1 MKKIAILSLNLIS
14 FATAA
19 NIGSV
24 NFEGLNY
31 LSDQVAMDIS
41 GIHPGMDANAENIN
55 EAIVRLFSQGYFED
69 VYVKQTGNA
78 LTFVV
83 KEKPSISKIDIENVV
98 TNDKDAI
105 KGLIGIKAGQMY
117 DEIAISRAK
126 ARIKQFYE
134 VKGFFDTVVEEK
146 VENLNDKKSSV
157 HITLNINRGENII
170 IKKVNLI
177 GAEKFDYGD
186 FEPVI
191 ENKQRELLGWMW
203 GFNDGKTKTFELP
216 NDANKI
222 REEYYKKGYLD
233 ASVSEPI
240 LKADMNDYSA
250 DITYYISEGNRY
262 KVGKIDI
269 QYPENVNLDKEKV
282 IKNLKLQSGDKMNAA
297 WLRKDMGTLED
308 LVADQGFAYVRIL
321 PKTRQDKENSIVDIN
336 YIVIPEEK
344 VYIRNVTISG
354 NDKTEDRVIR
364 REMYLTEGNLY
375 SKTDFIDSKNALK
388 RTGYFDEVDI
398 KETRVGADQI
408 DLEVVV
414 KEAPTGSITGGI
426 GYGSN
431 DGLLLSAGVSEKNIF
446 GTGLQGSINVDKSDD
461 ALNGRISLT
470 NPRVFDSKYSLGGM
484 IFASDY
490 DWDDYDEKDY
500 GFSLTAGRKL
510 GRYTNASLTY
520 SFTKSKIN
528 GLDAFY
534 KAAGYMDGD
543 HTKSSIIPA
552 ISFNNTDDYFIPRSG
567 IIAGASMEFAG
578 LGGDIDYMKAR
589 GNFNWYYGLRDYIDW
604 DLIFRYKANAGY
616 MWNTDDDLP
625 INEKL
630 FLGGMKSI
638 RGYSN
643 RSVPKKRICLY
654 GRGCEL
660 IGYGGLMSFN
670 NSAELSFPLIERLK
684 MRLIGFFDY
693 GTIGDDSFTEEY
705 RYSTG
710 AGIEWMTPI
719 GPLQLYFVKPLNEK
733 DGDDTNSFEF
743 SIGHSFN

>member
-14 FATAA
+14 FAAAA

-282 IKNLKLQSGDKMNAA
+282 IKNLKLQSGDKM
-297 WLRKDMGTLED
+297 
-308 LVADQGFAYVRIL
+308 
-321 PKTRQDKENSIVDIN
+321 
-336 YIVIPEEK
+336 
-344 VYIRNVTISG
+344 
-354 NDKTEDRVIR
+354 
-364 REMYLTEGNLY
+364 
-375 SKTDFIDSKNALK
+375 
-388 RTGYFDEVDI
+388 
-398 KETRVGADQI
+398 
-408 DLEVVV
+408 
-414 KEAPTGSITGGI
+414 
-426 GYGSN
+426 
-431 DGLLLSAGVSEKNIF
+431 LS
-446 GTGLQGSINVDKSDD
+446 
-461 ALNGRISLT
+461 
-470 NPRVFDSKYSLGGM
+470 
-484 IFASDY
+484 
-490 DWDDYDEKDY
+490 
-500 GFSLTAGRKL
+500 
-510 GRYTNASLTY
+510 
-520 SFTKSKIN
+520 
-528 GLDAFY
+528 
-534 KAAGYMDGD
+534 
-543 HTKSSIIPA
+543 
-552 ISFNNTDDYFIPRSG
+552 
-567 IIAGASMEFAG
+567 
-578 LGGDIDYMKAR
+578 
-589 GNFNWYYGLRDYIDW
+589 
-604 DLIFRYKANAGY
+604 LIH
-616 MWNTDDDLP
+616 
-625 INEKL
+625 I
-630 FLGGMKSI
+630 
-638 RGYSN
+638 
-643 RSVPKKRICLY
+643 
-654 GRGCEL
+654 
-660 IGYGGLMSFN
+660 
-670 NSAELSFPLIERLK
+670 
-684 MRLIGFFDY
+684 
-693 GTIGDDSFTEEY
+693 
-705 RYSTG
+705 
-710 AGIEWMTPI
+710 
-719 GPLQLYFVKPLNEK
+719 
-733 DGDDTNSFEF
+733 
-743 SIGHSFN
+743 

>member
-14 FATAA
+14 FAAAA

-146 VENLNDKKSSV
+146 VENLNDEKSSV

-470 NPRVFDSKYSLGGM
+470 NPRVFDSK
-484 IFASDY
+484 
-490 DWDDYDEKDY
+490 
-500 GFSLTAGRKL
+500 
-510 GRYTNASLTY
+510 
-520 SFTKSKIN
+520 
-528 GLDAFY
+528 
-534 KAAGYMDGD
+534 
-543 HTKSSIIPA
+543 
-552 ISFNNTDDYFIPRSG
+552 
-567 IIAGASMEFAG
+567 
-578 LGGDIDYMKAR
+578 
-589 GNFNWYYGLRDYIDW
+589 
-604 DLIFRYKANAGY
+604 
-616 MWNTDDDLP
+616 
-625 INEKL
+625 
-630 FLGGMKSI
+630 
-638 RGYSN
+638 
-643 RSVPKKRICLY
+643 
-654 GRGCEL
+654 
-660 IGYGGLMSFN
+660 
-670 NSAELSFPLIERLK
+670 
-684 MRLIGFFDY
+684 
-693 GTIGDDSFTEEY
+693 
-705 RYSTG
+705 
-710 AGIEWMTPI
+710 
-719 GPLQLYFVKPLNEK
+719 
-733 DGDDTNSFEF
+733 
-743 SIGHSFN
+743 

>member
-14 FATAA
+14 FAAAA

-31 LSDQVAMDIS
+31 LSNQVAMDIS

-69 VYVKQTGNA
+69 VYVKRTGNA

-146 VENLNDKKSSV
+146 VENLNDEKSSV
-157 HITLNINRGENII
+157 HITLNVNRGENII

-269 QYPENVNLDKEKV
+269 QCPENINLDKEKV

-630 FLGGMKSI
+630 CLGGMKSI

-693 GTIGDDSFTEEY
+693 GTIGDDSFTEE
-705 RYSTG
+705 
-710 AGIEWMTPI
+710 
-719 GPLQLYFVKPLNEK
+719 
-733 DGDDTNSFEF
+733 
-743 SIGHSFN
+743 